1 MRRALVLAPHVDDET
16 LGCGATIARFIE
28 EGRDCRVVAFSK
40 AVVSLP
46 PPHNEDSV
54 TKEFFAATKILGC
67 SAQIYNY
74 PTRDFD
80 LNRQD
85 ILDSM
90 IQLRDSLRPD
100 LVICPSLGDMHQDH
114 KIVAEQACRAFW
126 DRSIWGFESIL
137 KCRKFVANLY
147 VPVTLIHMNKKMEA
161 AQMYGSQLSK
171 DQLQG
176 QPDVLKSQAKL
187 RGMQC
192 GADLAEAFEAI
203 QVII

>member
-1 MRRALVLAPHVDDET
+1 MKKVLILAPHVDDET

-126 DRSIWGFESIL
+126 DTSIIGFESIRKCKKFDARIFTSVSL
-137 KCRKFVANLY
+137 KHMTKKLAA
-147 VPVTLIHMNKKMEA
+147 IHCYE
-161 AQMYGSQLSK
+161 SQLEK
-171 DQLQG
+171 EHFPG
-176 QPDVLKSQAKL
+176 QPNAIMGQARM
-187 RGMQC
+187 RGLQC
-192 GADLAEAFEAI
+192 GTEHAEAYECI
-203 QVII
+203 QMVV